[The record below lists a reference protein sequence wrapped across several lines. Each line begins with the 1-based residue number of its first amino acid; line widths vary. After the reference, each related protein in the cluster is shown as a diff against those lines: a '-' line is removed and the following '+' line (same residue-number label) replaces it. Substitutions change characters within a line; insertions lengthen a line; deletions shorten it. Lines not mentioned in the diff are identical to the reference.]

1 MGCLDDSSAPF
12 GVGYYFC
19 GFMKLAAGLVGPI
32 PCPHPRPLAP
42 APDWRTL
49 ILHMPSLQQDGTSL
63 HHGRLVLG
71 QQKQNMLDLLRARP
85 ETCHI
90 LLVKMVHNTS
100 RIQREEKSAPLRG
113 GVAAVYR
120 DETNC
125 RQPDLQTNTPA
136 GDWKA
141 KKEQE
146 AHV

>member
-1 MGCLDDSSAPF
+1 MASHNFVGCRDDSSAPF

-42 APDWRTL
+42 APDWGTL
-49 ILHMPSLQQDGTSL
+49 ILHMPSLQQDGAPL

-85 ETCHI
+85 ETCHS

-100 RIQREEKSAPLRG
+100 PDSKGGEIGPPVG
-113 GVAAVYR
+113 GVAGVYR

-125 RQPDLQTNTPA
+125 RQPDLQTDSPA
-136 GDWKA
+136 GD
-141 KKEQE
+141 
-146 AHV
+146 